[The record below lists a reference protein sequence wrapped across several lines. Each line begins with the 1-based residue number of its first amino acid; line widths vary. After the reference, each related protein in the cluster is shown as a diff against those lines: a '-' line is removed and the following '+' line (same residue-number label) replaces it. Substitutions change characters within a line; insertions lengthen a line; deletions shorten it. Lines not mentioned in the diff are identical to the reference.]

1 MGFSLNKI
9 PVFFLSYHLLEKFLK
24 IYTLKENC
32 SYGNKK
38 Y

>member
-9 PVFFLSYHLLEKFLK
+9 KEYNLCSHVSENYLK
-24 IYTLKENC
+24 IYTLKKNC